1 MTGETLLAQLAWQF
15 FTWSFLKNPI
25 PLRWYV
31 TDAPEPVFLIVQKP
45 KHEFGNHVRLAQ
57 WAFLSAKG
65 TFCRREL
72 EWR

>member
-1 MTGETLLAQLAWQF
+1 MTGETLLTQLAQQF
-15 FTWSFLKNPI
+15 FTWSLLENPI

-31 TDAPEPVFLIVQKP
+31 TYAPEPVFLIVQGP
-45 KHEFGNHVRLAQ
+45 KHEFGNDVRLAQ

-65 TFCRREL
+65 TFRGSEL